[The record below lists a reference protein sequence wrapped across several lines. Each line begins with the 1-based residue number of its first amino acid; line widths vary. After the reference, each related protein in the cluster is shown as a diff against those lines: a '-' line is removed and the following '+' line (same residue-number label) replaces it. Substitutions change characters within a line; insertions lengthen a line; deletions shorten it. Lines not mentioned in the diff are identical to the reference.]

1 MTSVAVVVPVYNGRG
16 TLPRCLESLL
26 EQSLRPQAVYV
37 VDNGS
42 TDGTWEWLQA
52 YAPHDPMFRILQE
65 AQRGPGAARNAGI
78 RAAMAEG
85 DAEFLAFT
93 DADCVAERRWLE
105 SLVSGFESGR
115 IGAVTGR
122 IQPRVPAGLV
132 GAYLHLSALDPG
144 TVDRVASSPS
154 LENGIAG
161 GNACVRV
168 RALEEVGLFEE
179 TLLVAQDWDLGLR
192 ILEAGWQIRYT
203 TAAVVNHLH
212 SERTGMDLLRLAAK
226 YGRGRP
232 AILARHF
239 RGRVFLLAPGRRMEL
254 RGLLT
259 GSVHVASPEKVV
271 ATLFA
276 LAIYLPWA
284 WAGLA
289 GYAAYLA
296 LRLRSAARARG
307 GPQPLPWQLP
317 ALVAMQLAEA
327 AVANWQAFRVGLKQG
342 VVCL

>member
-52 YAPHDPMFRILQE
+52 YAAYHPLFRILQE
-65 AQRGPGAARNAGI
+65 ARRGPGAARNAGI

-85 DAEFLAFT
+85 GVEFLAFT
-93 DADCVAERRWLE
+93 DADCVADRRWLE
-105 SLVSGFESGR
+105 SLVSGFEGGR

-122 IQPRVPAGLV
+122 IRPRVRAGLV
-132 GAYLHLSALDPG
+132 GAYLQLSALDPG
-144 TVDRVASSPS
+144 AVDRVASSPS
-154 LENGIAG
+154 LEEGIAG

-168 RALEEVGLFEE
+168 RTLEDVGLFEE

-192 ILEAGWQIRYT
+192 ILEAGWWIRYT
-203 TAAVVNHLH
+203 PVAVVNHLH

-239 RGRVFLLAPGRRMEL
+239 RGRMFLLALGRRMEL
-254 RGLLT
+254 RGPLT
-259 GSVHVASPEKVV
+259 GSIHVSSPEKVV
-271 ATLFA
+271 LTLFA
-276 LAIYLPWA
+276 LSIHLPWA
-284 WAGLA
+284 WGVL
-289 GYAAYLA
+289 AAYATYLG
-296 LRLRSAARARG
+296 LRLRSAARVRG
-307 GPQPLPWQLP
+307 MRPVALSQLP
-317 ALVAMQLAEA
+317 ALVTMELAEA